1 MSNTSSEMDITE
13 KIAILKSN
21 LSGKGKI
28 NNDFIRNGYETDMP
42 SMDFT
47 SFLKTCINDNDIESI
62 YQYLCLLKSWTYNSE
77 ASLIS
82 GFPQSFVADRLK
94 KYYGGKREVYD
105 AIDYPSDSV
114 QRNKLLHNISN
125 EFKGVSE
132 EYILN
137 VLSPKYMDDK
147 ERIKIVLETNF
158 SKYVSIS
165 QDCRCEILSVFLYL
179 LPDFDIFRGFYMS
192 FLEDCIAERLS
203 FALSLYDFRIVN
215 MEELVNI
222 ANMIIDYK
230 AKDNDYYKEM
240 PKFIGLRDKEYISP
254 ATDSLKEKL
263 ISYGIAERFFL
274 LHDIFLCGSIEPYY
288 KTKEMGIDEN
298 DTLRRFIE
306 DGFVIKNTNPSC
318 LMDLTKDELLN
329 IANEQNISVKKSW
342 SKSKIY
348 TCIIEDENSSD
359 RIYQI
364 ISDLN
369 ILQINPAY
377 EDDFQKLVDYKEEI
391 NDVVKLLFFA

>member
-1 MSNTSSEMDITE
+1 MSNTSSEMDMTE

-62 YQYLCLLKSWTYNSE
+62 YQYLCLLKGWTYNSGT
-77 ASLIS
+77 SLIS
-82 GFPQSFVADRLK
+82 GYSQSFVVKRLK
-94 KYYGGKREVYD
+94 KYYNSKRVIYD
-105 AIDYPSDSV
+105 IIESSKNSAQY
-114 QRNKLLHNISN
+114 NKLLQNIRN
-125 EFKGVSE
+125 EFKGISE
-132 EYILN
+132 EYILKA
-137 VLSPKYMDDK
+137 LSPQYMDDR
-147 ERIKIVLETNF
+147 ERVATVLETDF
-158 SKYVSIS
+158 SKYVAMS
-165 QDCRCEILSVFLYL
+165 QECRNEILSVFFYI
-179 LPDFDIFRGFYMS
+179 LPSFDIYRGFYSS
-192 FLEDCIAERLS
+192 FRDECLAETVSYALTIYDLS
-203 FALSLYDFRIVN
+203 II
-215 MEELVNI
+215 NI
-222 ANMIIDYK
+222 DGLAVLANMIIDTE
-230 AKDNDYYKEM
+230 AEDNDYYKEM

-254 ATDSLKEKL
+254 VTDSLKERL
-263 ISYGIAERFFL
+263 ISYGIAERIFL

-288 KTKEMGIDEN
+288 KTKEMGINEN
-298 DTLRRFIE
+298 DALRRFIE
-306 DGFVIKNTNPSC
+306 DGFVIKNTDPSC

-342 SKSKIY
+342 PKSKIY

-359 RIYQI
+359 RICQI

-377 EDDFQKLVDYKEEI
+377 EDDFQKLVDYQEEI